1 MFLEELRGRILVLD
15 GAMGTMIQGL
25 SLEEQD
31 FRGTVFASC
40 RAELKGDNECLNLT
54 RPDAILDIH
63 RQYIAAGADIITANS
78 FGANRISQGEY
89 GLGGYAARMAHAAA
103 SIARRAADESSRR
116 VWVAGDLG
124 PTGKSLS
131 IASGSDDPAWRE
143 CSFDE
148 MEDSYAEEIEALV
161 RGGADI
167 LLIETCFDALNAKAA
182 IRAAAR
188 LGVDVPLWVSVSVA
202 DKSRRVLT
210 GQSVEAFYRSVEDA
224 GVSVFGLNCSLGAV
238 ELTPMVEEL
247 ASYAGCPVSCHPNA
261 GLPDEMGHYND
272 TPSHMASVLRRMG
285 ERGLL
290 NIAGGCCGTTPDHIR
305 AIADALR
312 GVQPRPGVAAAL
324 ASTDVS
330 SGAEASADGL
340 GGVAAPDSDGQDCA
354 AQHAEAS
361 DISSAGAIESSGAN
375 GADAVAHRGSP
386 LYVSGLDVVAI
397 GRESSNF
404 TNIGERTNVAGSRKF
419 ARLIAAHDYNAA
431 LGVARQQ
438 IDDGASVIDVNMDDA
453 MLDSTAEMR
462 GFLRCISNEPSV
474 ARVPIM
480 IDSSHW
486 ETVVEGL
493 KNAQGKCIVN
503 SISLKEGEEAF
514 LSKARTIRSFGAA
527 MVIMAFDE
535 EGQATDYE
543 RKVGI
548 CRRAYRLLTREAGV
562 KPQDIIFDV
571 NVLSVGTG
579 LPEHRRYAVDF
590 IEAVRWIKANLPGAK
605 CSGGI
610 SNLSFAFRGNNPVR
624 EAMHSVFLYHAVE
637 AGLDMGIVNP
647 GMLRVYDD
655 IEPELR
661 ERVEDVILDRREDAT
676 ERLIAK
682 AREMADVPDRGGVEA
697 RGGVSKESR
706 SVEERLADALVRGGS
721 ESLKADILECL
732 ASKGRA
738 VDVIE
743 GPLMDGMRRVGEY
756 FGEGKMFLPQVVK
769 SARVMREAVE
779 ILQPYMEDAGEG
791 AGSGRPK
798 IVIATVKG
806 DVHDIGKNITATVL
820 RCNGFDVTDLG
831 VMVPKERI
839 LEEAERTKADI
850 IAVSGLITP
859 SLYQMEELCREM
871 SARGMST
878 PLFVGG
884 ATTSALHTA
893 VKLAPLYGHVY
904 YGADASA
911 SAVLCKSYMKDP
923 ANFEMREHE
932 EQAHMRSL
940 YVRGREMRSAAP
952 ARQPFDID
960 SYLRGRVFDDIPEG
974 EADVGELMR
983 HFDWRMFYAVWG
995 IKVEDPD
1002 LRRDAQRLI
1011 DSMSKDGAI
1020 HVRLALHFEECC
1032 ADAQDEIVLPD
1043 GTRLPMLRQED
1054 GDRLSLADFV
1064 PPQDSGHT
1072 SQCGFFAVS
1081 VRTDGD
1087 DLSDAGTAA
1096 GSAVSAKGEQGR
1108 WQSVGAD
1115 DYGRMLLR
1123 SVRVTLAEAASALVD
1138 SRLAAQLPAGST
1150 ARIVKPAAGYYSCP
1164 DHTLKRD
1171 ILSLIPDS
1179 ERLGISFTDS
1189 YAMIPDASIC
1199 TLVFAHPQA
1208 CYPDIRHVSRE
1219 ALERY
1224 AELRGFTPDEARKF
1238 LGHLA
1243 A

>member
-15 GAMGTMIQGL
+15 GAMGTMIQRR
-25 SLEEQD
+25 SLEEPD
-31 FRGTVFASC
+31 FRGDVFAAC
-40 RAELKGDNECLNLT
+40 GGELKGDNECLNLT
-54 RPDAILDIH
+54 RPDIILDIH
-63 RQYIAAGADIITANS
+63 RQYISAGADIITTNS
-78 FGANRISQGEY
+78 FGANRISQSEY
-89 GLGGYAARMAHAAA
+89 GLGNHAARMAHAAA

-131 IASGSDDPAWRE
+131 LASGLSDPTWRE

-161 RGGADI
+161 SGGADI

-188 LGVDVPLWVSVSVA
+188 LGVDVPLWVSLSVA
-202 DKSRRVLT
+202 DKSRRALT

-238 ELTPMVEEL
+238 ELTPMVEEV
-247 ASYAGCPVSCHPNA
+247 ASYAGCLVSCHPNA
-261 GLPDEMGHYND
+261 GLPDEMGRYND
-272 TPSHMASVLRRMG
+272 TPAHMAAVMRRMG

-290 NIAGGCCGTTPDHIR
+290 NIAGGCCGTTPEHIR
-305 AIADALR
+305 AIADALS
-312 GVQPRPGVAAAL
+312 GVSPRPLPAASRAAA
-324 ASTDVS
+324 T
-330 SGAEASADGL
+330 GL
-340 GGVAAPDSDGQDCA
+340 DLPHG
-354 AQHAEAS
+354 E
-361 DISSAGAIESSGAN
+361 N
-375 GADAVAHRGSP
+375 P

-397 GRESSNF
+397 GREVSNF

-419 ARLIAAHDYNAA
+419 ARLIAAHDYGAA
-431 LGVARQQ
+431 LQVARQQ
-438 IDDGASVIDVNMDDA
+438 IEDGASVIDINMDDA
-453 MLDSTAEMR
+453 MLDSAAEMR
-462 GFLRCISNEPSV
+462 SFLRCIAGEPDI

-503 SISLKEGEEAF
+503 SISLKEGEDAF
-514 LSKARTIRSFGAA
+514 ISRARFIRSFGAA
-527 MVIMAFDE
+527 MVVMAFDE

-543 RKVGI
+543 RKVAI
-548 CRRAYRLLTREAGV
+548 CRRAYRLLTEAGV
-562 KPQDIIFDV
+562 RPQDIIFDV

-590 IEAVRWIKANLPGAK
+590 IEAVRWIKGNLPGAK

-661 ERVEDVILDRREDAT
+661 ERVEEVILDRREDAT

-682 AREMADVPDRGGVEA
+682 AREMAEASDAGSGAAAPGNVPE
-697 RGGVSKESR
+697 ESR

-721 ESLKADILECL
+721 ESLNADILECL
-732 ASKGRA
+732 ALKGRA

-779 ILQPYMEDAGEG
+779 ILQPYMEDAGDG
-791 AGSGRPK
+791 AGTGRPK

-839 LEEAERTKADI
+839 LGEAERAGADI

-859 SLYQMEELCREM
+859 SLFQMEELCKEM

-893 VKLAPLYGHVY
+893 VKLAPLYAHVY

-911 SAVLCKSYMKDP
+911 SAVLCKRYMMDP
-923 ANFEMREHE
+923 AKFEREERE
-932 EQAHMRSL
+932 EQAQMRSL
-940 YVRGREMRSAAP
+940 YARGKETRRPTP
-952 ARQPFDID
+952 ARQPFALD
-960 SYLRGRVFDDIPEG
+960 SYLCGHVFDDIPEG
-974 EADVGELMR
+974 EADVRELMG

-995 IKVEDPD
+995 VKGEDAG
-1002 LRRDAQRLI
+1002 LRLDAERLL
-1011 DSMSKDGAI
+1011 DGLLEENAM
-1020 HVRLALHFEECC
+1020 HVRLALHFEQCC
-1032 ADAQDEIVLPD
+1032 ADVQDEIVLP
-1043 GTRLPMLRQED
+1043 GGARLPMLRQED

-1064 PPQDSGHT
+1064 PPQDSGLT

-1081 VRTDGD
+1081 VHVDGQAGQ
-1087 DLSDAGTAA
+1087 DAESPAPAAEAEGT
-1096 GSAVSAKGEQGR
+1096 G
-1108 WQSVGAD
+1108 WQSVHAD
-1115 DYGRMLLR
+1115 DYGEMLLR
-1123 SVRVTLAEAASALVD
+1123 SVRVTLAEAASAWVD
-1138 SRLAAQLPAGST
+1138 SRLAAQLPAGSA
-1150 ARIVKPAAGYYSCP
+1150 ARVVKPAAGYCSCP

-1171 ILSLIPDS
+1171 ILSIIPDS
-1179 ERLGISFTDS
+1179 GRLGISFTDS

-1224 AELRGFTPDEARKF
+1224 AGLRGFTQEEARRF

-1243 A
+1243 EA